1 MKKYLFLPILALGVL
16 VASCKKN
23 TSPTLEEVTTTIVGS
38 WTGDYSAD
46 GVQLAFDNSYGS
58 PEQTLI
64 FNADGTYDMVRDG
77 RTIVE
82 AGTYRV
88 STETIIL
95 VEKDDTYLIEAISD
109 KKLWLEID
117 GNSYKYKKD

>member
-23 TSPTLEEVTTTIVGS
+23 ESPTLDEVTTTIVGS
-38 WTGDYSAD
+38 WTGDYAIE
-46 GVQLAFDNSYGS
+46 GVQLAFENGYGEA
-58 PEQTLI
+58 EQTLV
-64 FNADGTYDMVRDG
+64 FYDDGTYDMIRNE

-82 AGTYRV
+82 GGAYKV

-95 VEKDDTYLIEAISD
+95 VEKEITYLIEAISD